1 MFETLFAQQS
11 QIHQCVLADIS
22 NENNRIALFG
32 NSGCGKTTLTEHII
46 YSIIN
51 LPGEWMVFNFV
62 GDEYCVEKD
71 YFPLISGLNNYC
83 QKYNISKLIKKSI
96 PKLLDDGSER
106 GSILSYVLDTILN
119 RKTEKELY
127 INNIFNE
134 EEIDIL
140 YKIKSCFSG
149 KKCLFYLDNL
159 HWWDSKSLHF
169 FYMLLKYS
177 DTYLKELKHAII
189 LCNITIDQVKPYEKK
204 VNSMISDFN
213 FKRYIFEKLT
223 QEEYSKCLKDMGFY
237 IEESISELLYKLT
250 NQNFAITRAALSS
263 SSTYNG
269 LSPEVKTDETKF
281 LKILV
286 ETRLTE
292 LGATGEQITEV
303 LKYASLI
310 GYAFSLKELEYL
322 VPYSDNEVTQ
332 IIHKA
337 NSLYLIEPEQMLYH
351 FTHEIIREFFRKK
364 LEADNYAYLA
374 KTIDCLKLLHPY
386 DYATRIGYLL
396 KIGDVCELEKIY
408 GLKIIDQLE
417 KTGSCEQNYELN
429 IIVSD
434 DAKNFYDNIVSAYI
448 AFQNGNYMNTIKF
461 LKCIEDI
468 YCFEFLSTRDI
479 LLSQCLTKSLSENSR
494 EQAVNILEGYLEKED
509 QFTEKQIWAS
519 TMQCLLTA
527 YIHIRDIPSAQI
539 VLDKLYGFYG
549 KNSKICSDY
558 KKELNIMR
566 RKCTPFYELEVA
578 TIYLK
583 KSVSFFSPSQSDY
596 FILYPRQYFMSLI
609 NYSSNQI
616 CRGGEFLTGFDNAQI
631 ALNLYNQMP
640 GMRFPRLEIAMNNY
654 LLSGF
659 LSKKMSLDD
668 TITSF
673 CALLQ
678 NLEEVAD
685 KVLIQM
691 NLSALYLMNFQK
703 DKAFSLL
710 NILNA
715 DIEGSNCK
723 EFSYIYHVKT
733 NLLVIAILEH
743 NWQKAEM
750 ILSELD
756 EIIPNL
762 YQNFFFVEKHKV
774 LTKFVNQHN
783 EITYD
788 DSFSTII
795 LNEISSL
802 NTAWKYYGLLPAFD
816 TLEYWSEP

>member
-1 MFETLFAQQS
+1 MFETLFAQQN
-11 QIHQCVLADIS
+11 QIYEYVLEDIS

-32 NSGCGKTTLTEHII
+32 NSGCGKTTLTEHLI
-46 YSIIN
+46 YSIISSSD
-51 LPGEWMVFNFV
+51 EWMVFNFA

-71 YFPLISGLNNYC
+71 YFPLISGLDNYC
-83 QKYNISKLIKKSI
+83 QKYNISKLIKKTI
-96 PKLLDDGSER
+96 PKLLDDGSEK
-106 GSILSYVLDTILN
+106 GTVLSYVLDTILN
-119 RKTEKELY
+119 RKVENELY
-127 INNIFNE
+127 INNIFSE

-140 YKIKSCFSG
+140 YKIKSCISS
-149 KKCLFYLDNL
+149 KRCLFYLDNL

-169 FYMLLKYS
+169 FYLLLKYS
-177 DTYLKELKHAII
+177 DTYLKELKNAII
-189 LCNITIDQVKPYEKK
+189 ICNITMDQVKPYEKK
-204 VNSMISDFN
+204 VNSLMSDFN
-213 FKRYIFEKLT
+213 FRRYYFEKLT
-223 QEEYSKCLKDMGFY
+223 QDEYSKCLKDMGFY
-237 IEESISELLYKLT
+237 IEENISKLLYKLT

-263 SSTYNG
+263 PSTYTN
-269 LSPEVKTDETKF
+269 LSTEIRTDETKF

-286 ETRLTE
+286 EMRLTE

-322 VPYSDNEVTQ
+322 VPYNDNEVIQ

-364 LEADNYAYLA
+364 LEADNFTYLQ

-408 GLKIIDQLE
+408 GLKLIDQLE

-434 DAKNFYDNIVSAYI
+434 DARNFYDNIISAYI
-448 AFQNGNYMNTIKF
+448 AFQSGNYTNAITF

-479 LLSQCLTKSLSENSR
+479 LLSQCLTKSISKSSR
-494 EQAVNILEGYLEKED
+494 EQAVSILERYLENGK

-527 YIHIRDIPSAQI
+527 YIHIRDISSAQV
-539 VLDKLYGFYG
+539 VLDKLYEFYS

-578 TIYLK
+578 TIYLR
-583 KSVSFFSPSQSDY
+583 KSVSFFSPSQNDY

-616 CRGGEFLTGFDNAQI
+616 CMGEFLTGFDSAQI

-659 LSKKMSLDD
+659 LSKKMSISD

-685 KVLIQM
+685 KVLIQT

-710 NILNA
+710 SILNT
-715 DIEGSNCK
+715 DIEKSKCK

-733 NLLVIAILEH
+733 NLLIIAILEH
-743 NWQKAEM
+743 NWQKAET
-750 ILSELD
+750 IARELE

-762 YQNFFFVEKHKV
+762 YQNFFFAEKHRL
-774 LTKFVNQHN
+774 LTQFVSHHK
-783 EITYD
+783 EIAYD
-788 DSFSTII
+788 DSFTTIL

-802 NTAWKYYGLLPAFD
+802 NSAWKYYGLLPAFD

>member
-1 MFETLFAQQS
+1 MFETLFTQQS
-11 QIHQCVLADIS
+11 QIYQHVLEDIG
-22 NENNRIALFG
+22 NENNRIVLCG

-51 LPGEWMVFNFV
+51 LPGEWMVLNFV

-83 QKYNISKLIKKSI
+83 QKYNISKLIRKTI

-106 GSILSYVLDTILN
+106 GSVLSYVLDTILN
-119 RKTEKELY
+119 RKTENELY

-140 YKIKSCFSG
+140 YKIKSCIYG
-149 KKCLFYLDNL
+149 KSCLFYLDNL
-159 HWWDSKSLHF
+159 HWWDSKSLQF

-177 DTYLKELKHAII
+177 DIYLKDLKHAII
-189 LCNITIDQVKPYEKK
+189 LSNITLDQVKPYEKK
-204 VNSMISDFN
+204 VNSIISDFN
-213 FKRYIFEKLT
+213 FKCYIFEKLT
-223 QEEYSKCLKDMGFY
+223 LEEYSECLNDMGFY
-237 IEESISELLYKLT
+237 IEEDISELLYKLT
-250 NQNFAITRAALSS
+250 NQNFAITKAAITSS
-263 SSTYNG
+263 RNTS
-269 LSPEVKTDETKF
+269 LSPEIKNDESKF

-286 ETRLTE
+286 ETRLAE
-292 LGATGEQITEV
+292 LGATGAQITEV

-322 VPYSDNEVTQ
+322 VPYNDKEVIN

-364 LEADNYAYLA
+364 LETDNYAYLQ
-374 KTIDCLKLLHPY
+374 KTIECLKALHPY
-386 DYATRIGYLL
+386 DYIARIGYLL
-396 KIGDVCELEKIY
+396 KIGDVYELEKIY

-417 KTGSCEQNYELN
+417 KTGSCEQNYEIN

-434 DAKNFYDNIVSAYI
+434 DAKSFYNNIISAYI
-448 AFQNGNYMNTIKF
+448 AFQNGKYTKAIKL

-468 YCFEFLSTRDI
+468 YCLEFLSIRDI
-479 LLSQCLTKSLSENSR
+479 LLSQCLTKSLSETSR
-494 EQAVNILEGYLEKED
+494 KQAVNILEDYWEMRE

-527 YIHIRDIPSAQI
+527 YVHIRDITNAQI
-539 VLDKLYGFYG
+539 VLDGLYKFYG
-549 KNSKICSDY
+549 ENSKICSDY

-566 RKCTPFYELEVA
+566 RKCMPFYELEVA
-578 TIYLK
+578 AIYLK
-583 KSVSFFSPSQSDY
+583 KSVSFFSPSQNDY
-596 FILYPRQYFMSLI
+596 FVMYPRQYFMSLI

-616 CRGGEFLTGFDNAQI
+616 CLGEFAKGFDNAQI

-659 LSKKMSLDD
+659 LSKKISISD

-673 CALLQ
+673 CALLE
-678 NLEEVAD
+678 NLEDVAD
-685 KVLIQM
+685 KILIQM
-691 NLSALYLMNFQK
+691 NLSALYIMNFQK
-703 DKAFSLL
+703 DEAFSLL
-710 NILNA
+710 NILNK
-715 DIEGSNCK
+715 DIENSKCK
-723 EFSYIYHVKT
+723 EFSYIYYVKT

-743 NWQKAEM
+743 NWQKAEI
-750 ILSELD
+750 ILSELE
-756 EIIPNL
+756 EIIPYL
-762 YQNFFFVEKHKV
+762 YQNFFFTEKHKV
-774 LTKFVNQHN
+774 LTKFVYQHTD
-783 EITYD
+783 IVYD
-788 DSFSTII
+788 NSFSTII
-795 LNEISSL
+795 FNEISSL

>member
-1 MFETLFAQQS
+1 MFETLFAQQN
-11 QIHQCVLADIS
+11 QIYQYVLEDIS
-22 NENNRIALFG
+22 NANNRIVLFG

-46 YSIIN
+46 YSIISF
-51 LPGEWMVFNFV
+51 PGEWMVFNFV
-62 GDEYCVEKD
+62 GDEYCIEKD

-83 QKYNISKLIKKSI
+83 QKYNVSKLIKKSI

-106 GSILSYVLDTILN
+106 GNVLSYVLDTILN
-119 RKTEKELY
+119 RKTENELY

-134 EEIDIL
+134 EEIDLL
-140 YKIKSCFSG
+140 YKIKSCISG

-159 HWWDSKSLHF
+159 HWWDSKSLQF

-177 DTYLKELKHAII
+177 NTYLKELGQAII
-189 LCNITIDQVKPYEKK
+189 LCNITMDQKEPYEKK

-213 FKRYIFEKLT
+213 FRRYIFPKLT
-223 QEEYSKCLKDMGFY
+223 QDEYSKCLKDMGFY
-237 IEESISELLYKLT
+237 VEESVSKLLYRLT

-263 SSTYNG
+263 PSAYTSLPSEINI
-269 LSPEVKTDETKF
+269 EETKF

-286 ETRLTE
+286 EMRLME

-310 GYAFSLKELEYL
+310 GFAFSLKELEYL
-322 VPYSDNEVTQ
+322 VPYNDNEVTK

-364 LEADNYAYLA
+364 LEADNYSYLQ

-386 DYATRIGYLL
+386 DYDARINYLL
-396 KIGDVCELEKIY
+396 KIGDVYELEKIY
-408 GLKIIDQLE
+408 GLRIIDQLE
-417 KTGSCEQNYELN
+417 KTGSCEQDYELN

-434 DAKNFYDNIVSAYI
+434 DAKNFYDNIISAYI
-448 AFQNGNYMNTIKF
+448 AFQNGNYANAIKF
-461 LKCIEDI
+461 LRCIEDI
-468 YCFEFLSTRDI
+468 YCIEFLSIRDI
-479 LLSQCLTKSLSENSR
+479 LLSQCLTKSLSDNSR
-494 EQAVNILEGYLEKED
+494 EQAVNILEGYLEKEKH
-509 QFTEKQIWAS
+509 FTEKQIWAS
-519 TMQCLLTA
+519 MMQCLLTA
-527 YIHIRDIPSAQI
+527 YIHIRDIPNAQS
-539 VLDKLYGFYG
+539 VLDKLYEFYG
-549 KNSKICSDY
+549 KNSKICSEY

-583 KSVSFFSPSQSDY
+583 KSVSFFSPSQSDF

-616 CRGGEFLTGFDNAQI
+616 CMGEFSTGFDNAQT

-659 LSKKMSLDD
+659 LSKKMDIND

-685 KVLIQM
+685 KVLIQS
-691 NLSALYLMNFQK
+691 NLSALYLINFQK
-703 DKAFSLL
+703 EKAFSLL
-710 NILNA
+710 NIIN
-715 DIEGSNCK
+715 DEIENSKCK

-743 NWQKAEM
+743 NWQKADM
-750 ILSELD
+750 ILNELE
-756 EIIPNL
+756 EIIPHL
-762 YQNFFFVEKHKV
+762 YQNFFFAEKHKV
-774 LTKFVNQHN
+774 LTRFVKQHN
-783 EITYD
+783 EIVYD

-795 LNEISSL
+795 FNEISSL

>member
-11 QIHQCVLADIS
+11 QIYQYVLEDVS
-22 NENNRIALFG
+22 NANNRIALFG

-46 YSIIN
+46 YSIIS
-51 LPGEWMVFNFV
+51 LPGEWMVFDFV
-62 GDEYCVEKD
+62 GDEYCIEKD

-83 QKYNISKLIKKSI
+83 QKYNVSKLIKKSI

-106 GSILSYVLDTILN
+106 GSVLSYVLDTILN
-119 RKTEKELY
+119 RKTENELY

-134 EEIDIL
+134 EEIDLL
-140 YKIKSCFSG
+140 YKIKSCISG

-159 HWWDSKSLHF
+159 HWWDSKSLQF

-177 DTYLKELKHAII
+177 DTYLKELEHAII
-189 LCNITIDQVKPYEKK
+189 LCNITMDQEKPYEKR

-213 FKRYIFEKLT
+213 FRRYIFPKLT
-223 QEEYSKCLKDMGFY
+223 QDEYSKCLKDMGFY
-237 IEESISELLYKLT
+237 VEESVSNLLYKLT

-263 SSTYNG
+263 PSTYSN
-269 LSPEVKTDETKF
+269 LPSEINIKETKF

-286 ETRLTE
+286 EMRLTE
-292 LGATGEQITEV
+292 LGATGAQITEV

-310 GYAFSLKELEYL
+310 GYAFSIKELEYL
-322 VPYSDNEVTQ
+322 VPYNDNEVAE

-364 LEADNYAYLA
+364 LEADNYAYLQ

-386 DYATRIGYLL
+386 DYDTRISYLL

-417 KTGSCEQNYELN
+417 KTGSCEQDYDLN

-434 DAKNFYDNIVSAYI
+434 DAKNFYDNIISAYI
-448 AFQNGNYMNTIKF
+448 AFQNGNYANAIKF

-468 YCFEFLSTRDI
+468 YCIEFLSTRDI
-479 LLSQCLTKSLSENSR
+479 LLSQCLTKSLSDNLR
-494 EQAVNILEGYLEKED
+494 KQAVNILESYLEKEE

-519 TMQCLLTA
+519 MMQCLLTA
-527 YIHIRDIPSAQI
+527 YIHIRDISSAQS
-539 VLDKLYGFYG
+539 VLDKLYNFYG
-549 KNSKICSDY
+549 KNSKICSEY
-558 KKELNIMR
+558 RKELNIMR
-566 RKCTPFYELEVA
+566 RKCMPFYELEVA

-583 KSVSFFSPSQSDY
+583 KSVSFFSQTQNDL

-616 CRGGEFLTGFDNAQI
+616 CMGEFSIGFDNAQT

-659 LSKKMSLDD
+659 LSKKMNITD

-685 KVLIQM
+685 KVLIQS
-691 NLSALYLMNFQK
+691 NLSALYIMNFQK
-703 DKAFSLL
+703 EKAFSLL
-710 NILNA
+710 NTLIN
-715 DIEGSNCK
+715 DIENSKCK

-733 NLLVIAILEH
+733 NFLVIAILE
-743 NWQKAEM
+743 NDWKKADI
-750 ILSELD
+750 ILDELE

-762 YQNFFFVEKHKV
+762 YQNFFFAEKHKV
-774 LTKFVNQHN
+774 LTGYVKQHN
-783 EITYD
+783 KIAYD

-802 NTAWKYYGLLPAFD
+802 NTAWRYYGLLPAFD

>member
-1 MFETLFAQQS
+1 MFETLFEQQN
-11 QIHQCVLADIS
+11 QIYEHVLEDIS
-22 NENNRIALFG
+22 NENNRIALLG

-51 LPGEWMVFNFV
+51 SSDEWMVFNFA

-71 YFPLISGLNNYC
+71 YFPLISGLDSYC
-83 QKYNISKLIKKSI
+83 QKYNISKLIRKTI
-96 PKLLDDGSER
+96 PKLIDDGSER
-106 GSILSYVLDTILN
+106 GSVLSYVLDTILN
-119 RKTEKELY
+119 RKAENELY

-140 YKIKSCFSG
+140 YKIKSCISG
-149 KKCLFYLDNL
+149 KHCLFYLDNL

-189 LCNITIDQVKPYEKK
+189 LCNITKDQAKPYEKK
-204 VNSMISDFN
+204 FNSIVSDFN
-213 FKRYIFEKLT
+213 FRCYNFEKLT
-223 QEEYSKCLKDMGFY
+223 QDEYSKCLKDMGFY
-237 IEESISELLYKLT
+237 IEENISKLLYKLT

-263 SSTYNG
+263 SSTYTS
-269 LSPEVKTDETKF
+269 LSSEIRTDETKF
-281 LKILV
+281 LKILI
-286 ETRLTE
+286 EMRLSE

-310 GYAFSLKELEYL
+310 GYAFSLNELEYL
-322 VPYSDNEVTQ
+322 VPYNDNEVIQ
-332 IIHKA
+332 IINKA
-337 NSLYLIEPEQMLYH
+337 NSLYLVEPEQMLYH

-364 LEADNYAYLA
+364 LEADNFTYLQ
-374 KTIDCLKLLHPY
+374 KTIGCLKLLHPY
-386 DYATRIGYLL
+386 DYTTRIGYLL
-396 KIGDVCELEKIY
+396 KTGDVSELEKIY
-408 GLKIIDQLE
+408 GLKLVDQLE

-434 DAKNFYDNIVSAYI
+434 DAKNFYENIISAYI
-448 AFQNGNYMNTIKF
+448 AFQNGNYTNAIRF

-468 YCFEFLSTRDI
+468 YCLEFLATRDI
-479 LLSQCLTKSLSENSR
+479 LLSQCLTKSIAKNSR
-494 EQAVNILEGYLEKED
+494 EQAVSILEHYLENDKL
-509 QFTEKQIWAS
+509 FTEKQIWAS
-519 TMQCLLTA
+519 TMQCLLAA
-527 YIHIRDIPSAQI
+527 YIHIRDISNAQV
-539 VLDKLYGFYG
+539 VLDKLYEFYG

-558 KKELNIMR
+558 KKELNILR

-578 TIYLK
+578 TIYLR
-583 KSVSFFSPSQSDY
+583 KSVSFFSPSQNDY

-616 CRGGEFLTGFDNAQI
+616 CMGEFSAGFENAQI
-631 ALNLYNQMP
+631 ALSLYNQMP

-654 LLSGF
+654 LLSSF
-659 LSKKMSLDD
+659 LSKRMNIRD

-678 NLEEVAD
+678 NLEDVAD

-691 NLSALYLMNFQK
+691 NLSALYLMDFQK

-710 NILNA
+710 SILNA
-715 DIEGSNCK
+715 DIEKSKCR

-733 NLLVIAILEH
+733 NLLIIAILEH
-743 NWQKAEM
+743 NWQTAEM
-750 ILSELD
+750 ILNELE

-762 YQNFFFVEKHKV
+762 YQNFFFVKKHRL
-774 LTKFVNQHN
+774 LTELVSQHKEVIYN
-783 EITYD
+783 
-788 DSFSTII
+788 DSFSTIL

-802 NTAWKYYGLLPAFD
+802 NSAWKYYGLLPAFD